1 MKNNSMMRVQV
12 NTAFIILMGIF
23 FSMQL
28 SAQNSAANAQPVSKT
43 TSVSNTNN
51 SSSSKLAPW
60 ETQKIQPAK
69 NKVSEKTLPQA
80 PSAAQPI
87 KGK

>member
-1 MKNNSMMRVQV
+1 MRVKV
-12 NTAFIILMGIF
+12 NTAFILLAGIL

-28 SAQNSAANAQPVSKT
+28 SAQNSAAAAQPVSKT
-43 TSVSNTNN
+43 SPVSNTNSN
-51 SSSSKLAPW
+51 SSGKLAPW

-69 NKVSEKTLPQA
+69 NKVAEKAATQD